1 MSEEK
6 FIDVT
11 TKFCHPYMNFGGDG
25 CDEIVLKIPL
35 QEFRK
40 FQEVEISKSDEQNQN
55 IEMSDTAQVWGIAFS
70 SVLFFYFSSIG
81 IGNILRFLK
90 NSL

>member
-40 FQEVEISKSDEQNQN
+40 FQEVEISKEEQLQDMQMT
-55 IEMSDTAQVWGIAFS
+55 EFAQVWGIAFS

-81 IGNILRFLK
+81 IGSVLRLLK